1 MLKKKNFK
9 FKFKKKLGRKKKALI
24 KRYSRSLRYKR
35 HYFVSV
41 FDKINLLQQNEVIK
55 KKISIL
61 IKPNNIFCTLEDL
74 ILKKTLLLYTSGKSK
89 LHISKKTLRFNS
101 KLLIKNFLILLK
113 RYVKSDNLIVVISGP
128 IKVRKFILKQTT
140 LALKLN
146 KLIIDVKAKKCF
158 NGCRPKKKRRKKQKG
173 LRIFK

>member
-1 MLKKKNFK
+1 MKKKNIK
-9 FKFKKKLGRKKKALI
+9 FKFKKNIYAKNKILI
-24 KRYSRSLRYKR
+24 KRLSKDYRYKP
-35 HYFVSV
+35 YLISSNFN
-41 FDKINLLQQNEVIK
+41 KINLLRHNEIIK
-55 KKISIL
+55 KKVSIL

-113 RYVKSDNLIVVISGP
+113 RYIKNDNLIVVISGP
-128 IKVRKFILKQTT
+128 IKVRKFVLKQTT